1 MGFICGKNS
10 YLSNGWNKLDF
21 IIVVLGVWS
30 LLGGANIGVIRTVRL
45 LRPLRSIN
53 RVRGISDLV
62 SSLIE
67 SIPSMLNVVF
77 FLLFIILLFAT
88 FGLHLFAGMY
98 EFRCRVLDPVTE
110 TWSLYPDYY
119 KLCSKSQNNCPA
131 GSQCLTAEE
140 VYGI

>member
-1 MGFICGKNS
+1 M
-10 YLSNGWNKLDF
+10 
-21 IIVVLGVWS
+21 
-30 LLGGANIGVIRTVRL
+30 GVIRTVRL

-77 FLLFIILLFAT
+77 FLIFIILLFAT

-98 EFRCRVLDPVTE
+98 EFRCRVQEPE
-110 TWSLYPDYY
+110 NGTWSLYPDYY
-119 KLCSKSQNNCPA
+119 KLCSPSMNNCPA

-140 VYGI
+140 AYGIEVPFNQDEINVVEFNYGLTGFDNIF